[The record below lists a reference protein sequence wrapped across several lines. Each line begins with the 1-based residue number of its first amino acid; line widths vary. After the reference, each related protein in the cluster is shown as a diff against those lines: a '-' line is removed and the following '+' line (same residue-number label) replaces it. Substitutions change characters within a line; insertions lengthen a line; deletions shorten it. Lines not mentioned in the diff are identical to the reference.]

1 MNQTNFEEFT
11 DKQNTFSFSV
21 LYKKAEKHQNTVFGY
36 KKGSKSKIK
45 MISEIF
51 GRYLYKSFGIIY
63 RNRSILKDLA
73 RKVYFSLVFYT
84 EKLKNNKIHFLVTKI
99 GQKLN
104 LMTFSDARP
113 ENYIYFISTF
123 P

>member
-1 MNQTNFEEFT
+1 
-11 DKQNTFSFSV
+11 
-21 LYKKAEKHQNTVFGY
+21 
-36 KKGSKSKIK
+36 

-51 GRYLYKSFGIIY
+51 GRYSYKSFGIIY
-63 RNRSILKDLA
+63 RSRSILKDLA
-73 RKVYFSLVFYT
+73 RKAYFSLVFYA
-84 EKLKNNKIHFLVTKI
+84 EKLKNNKIHFLVTKS